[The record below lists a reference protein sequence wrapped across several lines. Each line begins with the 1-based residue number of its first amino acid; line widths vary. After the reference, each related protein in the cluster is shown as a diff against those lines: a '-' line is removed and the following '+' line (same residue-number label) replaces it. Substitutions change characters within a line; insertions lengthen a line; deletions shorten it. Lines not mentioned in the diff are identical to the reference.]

1 MIKLICQKANGEKLD
16 ITNLL
21 INITWSGDYKS
32 CARKLEFSL
41 ISSPVDKNIPR
52 IDIP

>member
-21 INITWSGDYKS
+21 INVLGAEIIK
-32 CARKLEFSL
+32 AVQE
-41 ISSPVDKNIPR
+41 N
-52 IDIP
+52 

>member
-21 INITWSGDYKS
+21 INVTWSGDY
-32 CARKLEFSL
+32 
-41 ISSPVDKNIPR
+41 
-52 IDIP
+52 